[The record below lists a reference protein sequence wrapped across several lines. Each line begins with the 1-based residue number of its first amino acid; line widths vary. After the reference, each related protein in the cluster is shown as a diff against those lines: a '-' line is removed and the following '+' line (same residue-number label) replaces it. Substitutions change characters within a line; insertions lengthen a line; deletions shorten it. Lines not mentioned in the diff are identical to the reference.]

1 MNADHEARNQ
11 AARYRWLGRNI
22 NDAEMKAILEAAAI
36 DLEEHAACV
45 ERGHREN
52 RNQLRSYAKG
62 RPDEAIDILVM

>member
-36 DLEEHAACV
+36 DLEEHAACA
-45 ERGHREN
+45 ERGHRESGAD
-52 RNQLRSYAKG
+52 RL
-62 RPDEAIDILVM
+62 